1 MLLNSLR
8 RINYAA
14 VICSVGLISA
24 MAALSVVALRQ
35 TTRQT
40 TEDVESLQQGTTLG
54 STLVSAVLTEIGA
67 AEEYL
72 TTPSPAVKAE
82 FISNGDSAYMYQ
94 ARLRDLPHF
103 DAGDRRLINLIAAT
117 QANLE
122 VAYANAHALADLG
135 RGAEA
140 RLVAT
145 RAKTAADSLVQAVR
159 ELSVEQGR
167 HAMER
172 ATALRSRA
180 GSYQKLLIAGAIL
193 AVIIAVSAGLAFVR
207 LVDRQLTRLSA
218 SADRFGAGDLRPAE
232 VGQMPEELAR
242 LAHAMDNMAARLRAV
257 VGTVIKESQQLAA
270 SAGDFSAMSEEI
282 AASSGQI
289 SAAMLK
295 ISSGAEHQVMGMSEA
310 DQLLGRLREASAT
323 NAEAAQ
329 RVVRLAEEIRR
340 TALRYRQ
347 DVEAARSTLL
357 DVQGVVQTSAQQ
369 VRALVQQSE
378 SITAFIDL
386 IKQISSQTNLLALNA
401 AIEAARAGEAGRGFA
416 VVADEVRKLA
426 EKVKTAT
433 QVIGQNTQS
442 MINLVSDT
450 SAKTQTIVGEVTRA
464 NGYIETSAA
473 DLSTMVCE
481 FKRTTEQL
489 STISGAIHNLRESN
503 QAIHREVEEIRDH
516 SVEISGRMKQCIDS
530 AKTLR
535 ESTEDLQCTLADFRT
550 GNSKFD
556 SLHDN
561 CMAFRDSVAGVLQ
574 RLADRGVNVF
584 DQAYKE
590 IPGSNPKRYTT
601 AYDGQ
606 CDSELTRMYD
616 DLLRQVPGLSYS
628 LCVDTNGYAP
638 AHNSQFSNPPT
649 GDPAVDLGKCR
660 HKRIF
665 NDPVGIKLA
674 KNQKPSLFQT
684 YVRDTG
690 EILSDL
696 SMPITIN
703 GRHWG
708 AVRIG
713 FKSESVL

>member
-1 MLLNSLR
+1 MGLFGNS
-8 RINYAA
+8 AA
-14 VICSVGLISA
+14 LDKLDRDLAAIANGEADLSHSIGSPNGNIEGRISA
-24 MAALSVVALRQ
+24 NINRFFGRV
-35 TTRQT
+35 
-40 TEDVESLQQGTTLG
+40 
-54 STLVSAVLTEIGA
+54 
-67 AEEYL
+67 
-72 TTPSPAVKAE
+72 
-82 FISNGDSAYMYQ
+82 
-94 ARLRDLPHF
+94 RDLITHARQGSVSIAT
-103 DAGDRRLINLIAAT
+103 DA
-117 QANLE
+117 
-122 VAYANAHALADLG
+122 
-135 RGAEA
+135 A
-140 RLVAT
+140 RMNHLVLLT
-145 RAKTAADSLVQAVR
+145 DTAVR
-159 ELSVEQGR
+159 
-167 HAMER
+167 
-172 ATALRSRA
+172 
-180 GSYQKLLIAGAIL
+180 
-193 AVIIAVSAGLAFVR
+193 
-207 LVDRQLTRLSA
+207 RQ
-218 SADRFGAGDLRPAE
+218 
-232 VGQMPEELAR
+232 EELASDVFQSSNQVNQ
-242 LAHAMDNMAARLRAV
+242 AVGEVAANADA
-257 VGTVIKESQQLAA
+257 IQA
-270 SAGDFSAMSEEI
+270 STQNNLD
-282 AASSGQI
+282 
-289 SAAMLK
+289 L
-295 ISSGAEHQVMGMSEA
+295 
-310 DQLLGRLREASAT
+310 
-323 NAEAAQ
+323 AQ
-329 RVVRLAEEIRR
+329 RSLEQMETVAQ
-340 TALRYRQ
+340 TM
-347 DVEAARSTLL
+347 RSTNEHIEHFSSTVTELHSSSMKINEI
-357 DVQGVVQTSAQQ
+357 VS
-369 VRALVQQSE
+369 
-378 SITAFIDL
+378 L
-386 IKQISSQTNLLALNA
+386 INDISDQTNLLALNA